1 MSSQVMAESYG
12 LVPCSRVTPIYL
24 LENVPFTKTTALTS
38 LHDVTIPNDFFYYN
52 YYLNGDIHYV
62 GMQLRSICMCLGL

>member
-24 LENVPFTKTTALTS
+24 LETMALTS
-38 LHDVTIPNDFFYYN
+38 LHDVTITNDFFYYN
-52 YYLNGDIHYV
+52 YYLNGDIHDV